1 MAISEADY
9 AAEIGET
16 YIGVRGAGFNL
27 SAADVEQIDAW
38 FSAGVPL
45 HIPLAVLSEVG
56 ERRRQSGGR
65 VRSLAYV
72 KEEVAARFAEW
83 KEMRVGAR

>member
-16 YIGVRGAGFNL
+16 FIGVRGAGFSL
-27 SAADVEQIDAW
+27 SPHDIEQISGW
-38 FSAGVPL
+38 FNAGVPL
-45 HIPLAVLSEVG
+45 HIPVAVLGEVG
-56 ERRRQSGGR
+56 ERRRQQGRR

-72 KEEVAARFAEW
+72 KEEVEARFAEW
-83 KEMRVGAR
+83 KEMRVGSR